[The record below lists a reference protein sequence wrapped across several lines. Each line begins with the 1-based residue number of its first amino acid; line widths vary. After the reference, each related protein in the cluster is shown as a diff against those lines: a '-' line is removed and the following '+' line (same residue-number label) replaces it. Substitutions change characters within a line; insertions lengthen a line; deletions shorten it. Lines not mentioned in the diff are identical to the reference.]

1 MNLDILN
8 KIDITEF
15 SDEDSSNK
23 NAYKDESIAIIGM
36 SVKAPC
42 ADNVE
47 EFWDSLKVGKE
58 CVRAVPQNRK
68 KFNIDYL
75 EYLGYKREEIKFIYA
90 NYIEE
95 IDKFDYEFFNI
106 NPKEAELMDPGQ
118 RLFLQTAWEAIEDA
132 GCVEKKLSNSKTG
145 VYVGYGDDSEYLN
158 IISNIDHDVVG
169 IAQTGNI
176 KPILASRLSYLLNL
190 KGPSMIID
198 TTCSSSLTAIHIAS
212 QALKSK
218 ECDMAIAG
226 GVSIRVLPS
235 KNHSSLGVESKNSR
249 VKTFD
254 DSSNGTLLGEG
265 IGVVILKT
273 LSKAIED
280 KDNIYGVIKASSLN
294 QDGKSS
300 GITAP
305 NQIAQEELITTTWQK
320 AGISP
325 TSLSYIEAHGTGTKL
340 GDPIEIKGIKRAFE
354 MYTDKKQFCAIGSI
368 KPNVGHSIQASGVI
382 GVIKVLLMMKYK
394 TIPPLINFDYP
405 NKSIKFEDSPLFIN
419 NKLRKLDDNNGIIR
433 CGISSFGVS
442 GTNAHMILEKD
453 ESLCV
458 KDNDKHCDSYI
469 LTLSAKNKESLEM
482 LVNKYKNMLKNRCID
497 GVGNIC
503 YTANVRRNHYNYR
516 MAIVFKSVE
525 ELYEKLSDNKLDGVY
540 YNKNFL
546 VDKLNKDKLTSEA
559 NSLIDNN
566 ISSEKLSNIAKLYIE
581 GADVDFSKL
590 YEEKSYKVVH
600 VPTYQFKKNICWI
613 KVPKKDINK
622 EKKDIN
628 KLQQVKFDIDD
639 TIILSGRSNG
649 LYTRTEKV
657 ITTILKKLMGI
668 NKIGI
673 NDRFSDMGGDSIV
686 LTKFH
691 EDLKKV
697 LGIEFSIADIFSYP
711 TIGKLGKY
719 LDNNFANIE
728 NETQNKEPKMVN
740 NDTDI
745 AVIGISA
752 KLPAA
757 DSVEEYWDNMISER
771 ECIVNFPRDRKK
783 YANKYLRYSGKYDGN
798 VKYIKC
804 GYMKNIDEFDWK
816 FFNISPKEANI
827 MDPHQRL
834 FLQEAWKTI
843 EDAGYSKEEI
853 AGTKT
858 GVYLGYANDFAF
870 NYWRIVNEVDE
881 ESFKLAVGPNLSS
894 VIPSRISYLLDL
906 KGPSMLVDTAC
917 ASSLVAVHLACQAI
931 LNGECEMALAG
942 GARVEI
948 MPICNE
954 YNKLGVESSSYH
966 LRAFDNSS
974 DGIVWGEGVAS
985 LLLKPLKKAR
995 EDGDHIYAVIKGS
1008 TVNQDGA
1015 SMGIS
1020 TPNPEA
1026 QTQMIVDCLKNTN
1039 INPETI
1045 DYIECHGTGTEIGDP
1060 IEVNSITNAYKQF
1073 TSKKQFCGIG
1083 SIKSSIGHCNATSG
1097 IAAVIKMVLALKYKE
1112 LPASINWEIPNSKIN
1127 FENSPVYFLNKSVKW
1142 AERSTPRRCAINSFG
1157 FSGTNCHVILEEENS
1172 KYKEESDCVNLFVLS
1187 SKSAN
1192 SLWEY
1197 IKSYS
1202 QYLKNN
1208 TCNNITSLC
1217 YTASCGRSHYKY
1229 RLALVVKDIKDLE
1242 NKINKILDNGYETF
1256 IKENNND
1263 SVEQASYENID
1274 NFISLFIDNG
1284 RRDKMYLEQIARY
1297 YKEGAEIS
1305 WKRLYSDKKYTKVSI
1320 PTYIFEKTK
1329 CWVEIPEKNNE
1340 SYNAVQIIEEIMKK
1354 SELSKE
1360 LTEELNNVL
1369 EEFKENREV
1378 NLPNKKQISIVGR
1391 ESNNYTEVEV
1401 IVAEIWCDVLG
1412 LDEIDINVNFYEVGG
1427 HSIAMMQIVSKIN
1440 KKLKTN
1446 LSYSEFNEQNSVK
1459 TLAQMLE
1466 SKEKSITQEEY
1477 LSITPDPSSMYDSFP
1492 ITDIQMS
1499 YLLGRNDSF
1508 EMGGVAPQVYME
1520 IETSL
1525 DIKRLNRSLNKLIA
1539 RHPMLRAVVDNNG
1552 TQHILEGEL
1561 KYNIEITDI
1570 SQMNNEEIEKYI
1582 TEEREKVALKSFKA
1596 DEWPLIRIV
1605 ALKIN
1610 DKKHHLFI
1618 AFDTLIM
1625 DGSSLRII
1633 GDEWISYYK
1642 NENLE
1647 LPKLE
1652 LTFRDYMLALEK
1664 FNHSKM
1670 YENDKKYWLE
1680 KLEDFPKAPELLY
1693 KVNPS
1698 DISNPSFK
1706 RLSRTYNKENW
1717 GKIKDIAKE
1726 LGVSPSSLLCTAYAE
1741 VLAYWS
1747 NQSRFTVS
1755 LTVFNRLPFHKD
1767 VDKIV
1772 GDFTSVMLIPI
1783 NFNNEES
1790 FFDRVKNIHKD
1801 VLNSLEHRSFDGV
1814 EMIRKIAV
1822 RDKKVGQPVMPIVFT
1837 SMLFDGEYNPWSE
1850 FGETKI
1856 GMSQT
1861 PQVYIDHQAG
1871 EIGGELVINWDYVSE
1886 IFDKDVI
1893 NNMFNQY
1900 VGILDYL
1907 ISINTEEDK

>member
-8 KIDITEF
+8 KVDITEF
-15 SDEDSSNK
+15 CDEDSN
-23 NAYKDESIAIIGM
+23 NRNTYKDESIAIIGM

-42 ADNVE
+42 ADNIE
-47 EFWDSLKVGKE
+47 EFWNNLKVGKE
-58 CVRAVPQNRK
+58 CVRAVPQDRK

-75 EYLGYKREEIKFIYA
+75 EYLGYKREEIKFNYA
-90 NYIEE
+90 NYLEE

-106 NPKEAELMDPGQ
+106 NPKEAELMDPSQ
-118 RLFLQTAWEAIEDA
+118 RLFLQTAWEAIEDS
-132 GCVEKKLSNSKTG
+132 GYVKEKLYDSKTG
-145 VYVGYGDDSEYLN
+145 VYVGYSDNSEYLD
-158 IISNIDHDVVG
+158 IISNIDPSVIS

-190 KGPSMIID
+190 KGPNMIID
-198 TTCSSSLTAIHIAS
+198 TTCSSSLTAIHVAA
-212 QALKSK
+212 QALKSE

-226 GVSIRVLPS
+226 GVSLRILPS
-235 KNHSSLGVESKNSR
+235 KGDSNLGIESKNSR

-254 DSSNGTLLGEG
+254 DSSDGTLIGEG
-265 IGVVILKT
+265 IGVVILKK

-280 KDNIYGVIKASSLN
+280 RDNIYGVIKASLLN

-300 GITAP
+300 GLTSP
-305 NQIAQEELITTTWQK
+305 NQIAQEQLMAITWQK

-340 GDPIEIKGIKRAFE
+340 GDPIEIRGIKRAFE
-354 MYTDKKQFCAIGSI
+354 MYTDKKQFCAIGSL
-368 KPNVGHSIQASGVI
+368 KPNIGHTIYASGVI

-419 NKLRKLDDNNGIIR
+419 NKLRELTDNDGIIR
-433 CGISSFGVS
+433 CGISSFGLS

-453 ESLCV
+453 ENLLIKD
-458 KDNDKHCDSYI
+458 KDNRCDNYI
-469 LTLSAKNKESLEM
+469 LALSAKNKESLQM
-482 LVNKYKNMLKNRCID
+482 LVSKYKNILNSSCTD
-497 GVGNIC
+497 SLSDIC

-516 MAIVFKSVE
+516 MAIVFKDIK

-540 YNKNFL
+540 YNEDFL
-546 VDKLNKDKLTSEA
+546 INELNKDKFTKEA
-559 NSLIDNN
+559 NDLIDNS
-566 ISSEKLSNIAKLYIE
+566 ISSEKLNGIAKLYAK
-581 GADVDFSKL
+581 GADVNFSKM
-590 YEEKSYKVVH
+590 YGGKSYKTVH
-600 VPTYQFKKNICWI
+600 VPTYQFKKSTCWI
-613 KVPKKDINK
+613 KVPKQDIK
-622 EKKDIN
+622 QEKTDIP
-628 KLQQVKFDIDD
+628 KLQELEFKIDD

-649 LYTRTEKV
+649 EYTRTEKI
-657 ITTILKKLMGI
+657 ITSILKKLMGI
-668 NKIGI
+668 NKINI

-691 EDLKKV
+691 EDLKKI
-697 LGIEFSIADIFSYP
+697 LEINFSIADIFSYP
-711 TIGKLGKY
+711 TISKLAKY
-719 LDNNFANIE
+719 LDNNFVKVE
-728 NETQNKEPKMVN
+728 NETTNQDLKKIS

-745 AVIGISA
+745 AIIGISA

-757 DSVEEYWDNMISER
+757 DSVEEYWDNIISGR
-771 ECIVNFPRDRKK
+771 ECIVDLPRDRKNH
-783 YANKYLRYSGKYDGN
+783 ANRYLRYAGKYNDN

-804 GYMKNIDEFDWK
+804 GYMKSIDEFDWK

-834 FLQEAWKTI
+834 FLQEAWKAI

-853 AGTKT
+853 SGTRT
-858 GVYLGYANDFAF
+858 GVYLGYTSDAAF
-870 NYWRIVNEVDE
+870 SYWRIVNEVDE
-881 ESFKLAVGPNLSS
+881 ELFKLAAGPNLAS

-906 KGPSMLVDTAC
+906 KGPSILVDTAC
-917 ASSLVAVHLACQAI
+917 SSSLVAVHLACQAI

-948 MPICNE
+948 MPISNE
-954 YNKLGVESSSYH
+954 FNKLGVESSTYH
-966 LRAFDNSS
+966 LRAFDDSS

-1008 TVNQDGA
+1008 ASNQDGA

-1026 QTQMIVDCLKNTN
+1026 QTQMIVDCLKKTN

-1073 TSKKQFCGIG
+1073 TNKKQFCGIG
-1083 SIKSSIGHCNATSG
+1083 SVKSSVGHCNATSG
-1097 IAAVIKMVLALKYKE
+1097 IAAVLKMVLALKNKE

-1127 FENSPVYFLNKSVKW
+1127 FENSSVYFLNKSIKW
-1142 AERSTPRRCAINSFG
+1142 TGKSTPRRCAINSFG

-1172 KYKEESDCVNLFVLS
+1172 NYKQESDCVNLFVLS
-1187 SKSAN
+1187 SKSVN

-1242 NKINKILDNGYETF
+1242 NKINKILDNGYEIF
-1256 IKENNND
+1256 IKENNNE
-1263 SVEQASYENID
+1263 SLGQASYENIN

-1284 RRDKMYLEQIARY
+1284 RRDKMYLEQIGKC

-1305 WKRLYSDKKYTKVSI
+1305 WEKLYGDKKYTKISI
-1320 PTYIFEKTK
+1320 PTYTFEKTK
-1329 CWVEIPEKNNE
+1329 CWMEIPEKNKE
-1340 SYNAVQIIEEIMKK
+1340 SYNAAQVIEEIMKK

-1360 LTEELNNVL
+1360 LSEELSNVL
-1369 EEFKENREV
+1369 EEFKEKRED
-1378 NLPNKKQISIVGR
+1378 NIPNKKQISIIGKDT
-1391 ESNNYTEVEV
+1391 NKYTDIEVM
-1401 IVAEIWCDVLG
+1401 VAEIWCDVLG

-1446 LSYSEFNEQNSVK
+1446 LSYTEFNEQNSVR
-1459 TLAQMLE
+1459 TLAQVLE
-1466 SKEKSITQEEY
+1466 NKDKSVTEDEY
-1477 LSITPDPSSMYDSFP
+1477 PLIVPNPNSMYDSFP

-1508 EMGGVAPQVYME
+1508 EMGGVAPQIYME
-1520 IETSL
+1520 IETAL

-1539 RHPMLRAVVDNNG
+1539 RHPMLRAVIDNNG
-1552 TQHILEGEL
+1552 TQHILKGQL
-1561 KYNIEITDI
+1561 KYNIEVTDV
-1570 SQMNNEEIEKYI
+1570 SKMSSEEIENYI
-1582 TEEREKVALKSFKA
+1582 AKEREKVALKSFKA
-1596 DEWPLIRIV
+1596 DEWPLIRIT

-1610 DKKHHLFI
+1610 EKKHQLFI
-1618 AFDTLIM
+1618 AIDTLIM

-1633 GDEWISYYK
+1633 GDEWISCYK
-1642 NENLE
+1642 NEDLE

-1664 FNHSKM
+1664 FNHSKI
-1670 YENDKKYWLE
+1670 YETDKKYWLE

-1698 DISNPSFK
+1698 DIVNPSFK
-1706 RLSRTYNKENW
+1706 RFSRTYNKEKW
-1717 GKIKDIAKE
+1717 GKIKNIARE

-1747 NQSRFTVS
+1747 NQSEFTVS

-1767 VDKIV
+1767 VEKIV
-1772 GDFTSVMLIPI
+1772 GDFTSVMLIPV
-1783 NFNNEES
+1783 NFNNDES
-1790 FFDRVKNIHKD
+1790 FFERVKNIHKD

-1814 EMIRKIAV
+1814 EMIRRIAV

-1837 SMLFDGEYNPWSE
+1837 SMLFDGEYDPWSE
-1850 FGETKI
+1850 IGETKI

-1861 PQVYIDHQAG
+1861 PQVYIDHQAA
-1871 EIGGELVINWDYVSE
+1871 EIGGELLINWDYVSE
-1886 IFDKDVI
+1886 IFDKEVI

-1907 ISINTEEDK
+1907 ISINSEEDK